1 MRTGSDQTA
10 AAGRRIN
17 FGCGRFPMAGWI
29 NVDIDASAAADVFHD
44 LNQFPYPFESR
55 SADAILASHVLE
67 HTADP
72 FATMR
77 ELARILKP
85 GGTLTVRVPHF
96 SRGFTHADH
105 RRGFDVTFPRY
116 FDPEFTGGYSGTHL
130 DIDRVQLRWFAQPY
144 LKRRELSSSQFHVA
158 RAAGAW
164 IDWWAN
170 LSPELASRLWCFW
183 VGGFEEVEFEFRRP
197 PS

>member
-1 MRTGSDQTA
+1 MSNTPL
-10 AAGRRIN
+10 RIN
-17 FGCGRFPMAGWI
+17 FGCGRFPIAGWT
-29 NVDIDASAAADVFHD
+29 NVDNDARAAADLFHD
-44 LNQFPYPFESR
+44 LNQFPYPFESA
-55 SADAILASHVLE
+55 SASEILASHVLE

-77 ELARILKP
+77 EFARILLP

-130 DIDRVQLRWFAQPY
+130 TIDRVRLQWFAQPY
-144 LKRRELSSSQFHVA
+144 LKRRELSWLQFHLA

-170 LSPELASRLWCFW
+170 RSPALASRLWCFW
-183 VGGFEEVEFEFRRP
+183 VGGFEQIEFEFRRP
-197 PS
+197 GS